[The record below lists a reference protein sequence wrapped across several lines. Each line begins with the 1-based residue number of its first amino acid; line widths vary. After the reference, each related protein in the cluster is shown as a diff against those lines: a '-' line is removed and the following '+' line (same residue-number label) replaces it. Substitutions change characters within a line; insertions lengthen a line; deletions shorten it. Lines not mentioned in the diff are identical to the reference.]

1 MDQLLGV
8 ARQWQQAWFPL
19 FRGLEWLRKEVSVT
33 AEVLAPKQMGF
44 ALRWKLSMEKV
55 LDMAHQLT
63 QNPDVKALF
72 ARYPELTEVVKAG
85 DVESKSQE

>member
-1 MDQLLGV
+1 
-8 ARQWQQAWFPL
+8 
-19 FRGLEWLRKEVSVT
+19 
-33 AEVLAPKQMGF
+33 
-44 ALRWKLSMEKV
+44 MEKV

-63 QNPDVKALF
+63 QNPDVKAFF